1 MKKTIDLNGNLIEFE
16 VFKLNIIEN
25 NIENVFFGNKKKL
38 RYHLEKASS
47 DKKSRL
53 HKIAE
58 SHKKKYKE
66 YLDRSLGEF
75 LITLKNNDL
84 HDYKLYLNKY
94 GDEKYCFF
102 KLDFFQNEKGIY
114 CYIVDDSIKY
124 IGRSRKNFKERINEY
139 GKITPYNCL
148 VDGQATNCNINSKIN
163 SIKEVYIGIF
173 TMINKSNI
181 EIEDLERTIL
191 HNINLEWNIKKS

>member
-25 NIENVFFGNKKKL
+25 NIENVFFGNSKKL
-38 RYHLEKASS
+38 RYYLEKASNN
-47 DKKSRL
+47 KKSRL
-53 HKIAE
+53 NKLAEIHKE
-58 SHKKKYKE
+58 RYKE

-75 LITLKNNDL
+75 ILALKNKGV

-102 KLDFFQNEKGIY
+102 KLDVFQNEKGIY
-114 CYIVDDSIKY
+114 CYIVEDTLKY

-139 GKITPYNCL
+139 GKITSYNCL

-163 SIKEVYIGIF
+163 SIKEVYIGIH
-173 TMINKSNI
+173 TMTNKCDI
-181 EIEDLERTIL
+181 EIENLERTIL
-191 HNINLEWNIKKS
+191 QNINLEWNIKKC